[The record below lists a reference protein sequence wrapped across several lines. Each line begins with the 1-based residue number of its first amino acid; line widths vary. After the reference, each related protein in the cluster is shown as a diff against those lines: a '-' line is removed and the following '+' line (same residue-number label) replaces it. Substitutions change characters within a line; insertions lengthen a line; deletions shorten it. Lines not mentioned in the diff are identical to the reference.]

1 MKKIFFSLIFW
12 GIFSFSNVFSQG
24 VPIIA
29 QYFDIKDPEI
39 KKGDIV
45 SFKDNE
51 ILRSEIPYD
60 ENIVGVVGENPILVF
75 GKETPNSLPV
85 VTYGKTLVR
94 VTNQNGEIKKGDFI
108 TSSNRP
114 GVGQKATESGFVVGR
129 ALEDFNEDEGLIS
142 MFVNVQYLNLSP
154 KRPTFGGVIQEIFSA
169 LRIPENV
176 PDVLRYIFAT
186 FLAGMSFLF
195 GFVFFVRTLKEG
207 IVGIS
212 RNPLAKR
219 SIQTAMVLNLMGII
233 VLTLAGIGLALFVIL
248 Y

>member
-1 MKKIFFSLIFW
+1 MKKIILFTILL
-12 GIFSFSNVFSQG
+12 GIFSFQIIFAQG

-29 QYFDIKDPEI
+29 QYFEIKDPEV

-45 SFKDNE
+45 SLKEGGIF
-51 ILRSEIPYD
+51 RSNIPYD
-60 ENIVGVVGENPILVF
+60 KNIVGVVGENPILVF
-75 GKETPNSLPV
+75 GKETEKSLPV
-85 VTYGKTLVR
+85 VSYGKTLVR
-94 VTNQNGEIKKGDFI
+94 VTNKNGEIKKGDFI
-108 TSSNRP
+108 TSSNIP

-129 ALEDFNEDEGLIS
+129 ALEDFNKNEGLIPV
-142 MFVNVQYLNLSP
+142 FVNIQYLALAP
-154 KRPTFGGVIQEIFSA
+154 KRPTFAGIIQQILTA

-176 PDVLRYIFAT
+176 PEVLRYIFAI

-195 GFVFFVRTLKEG
+195 GFIFFLRTLREG

-219 SIQTAMVLNLMGII
+219 SIQTAMILNLIGISI
-233 VLTLAGIGLALFVIL
+233 LTLAGIGLALFVIL

>member
-1 MKKIFFSLIFW
+1 MGKFFSLLIAL
-12 GIFSFSNVFSQG
+12 GIFSSQIAFSQG

-29 QYFDIKDPEI
+29 QYFEIKDPEI

-45 SFKDNE
+45 SFKNKE
-51 ILRSEIPYD
+51 IFRSNNPYD
-60 ENIVGVVGENPILVF
+60 ENIIGIIGENPILVF
-75 GKETPNSLPV
+75 GKETERSVPV
-85 VTYGKTLVR
+85 VSYGKTLVR

-108 TSSNRP
+108 TSSSKP

-129 ALEDFNEDEGLIS
+129 ALADFNEEEGLIPV
-142 MFVNVQYLNLSP
+142 FVSIQYLNLSS
-154 KRPTFGGVIQEIFSA
+154 KRPTFGGIIQEILSA
-169 LRIPENV
+169 LKVPENV
-176 PDVLRYIFAT
+176 PEVLRYTFAI

-195 GFVFFVRTLKEG
+195 GFLFFLRTLREG

-219 SIQTAMVLNLMGII
+219 SIQTAMILNLIGIF